1 MPILT
6 NPGDFES
13 VHQRALRLAEQA
25 AHFGIWE
32 LDLATNIITLSAGAA
47 AMSGLPPEFCRV
59 NVSVVEAIIHPDD
72 RAVVLAEQVQSIQQR
87 KIYQTEFRVLE
98 PNGVVRWRRSQGRV
112 EFDEETPV
120 RVAGAIIDITEEKAM
135 LEKLRE
141 SAERIRLAEQAA
153 QFGIWEAD
161 TATDTMTISEGM
173 KALLR
178 LPTNAPLKMTLG
190 HWNSFI
196 HPEHVAAV
204 NEALAKSIASQ
215 TDFEAEFRVVLPDG
229 SQRWHRAQARTDF
242 VNGQPIRCTGAT
254 IDITGQKEA
263 LLALEQ
269 ARAKAESAAQA
280 KSEFLANMSHEIRT
294 PMNGVIG
301 MTGLLLETDLT
312 AEQRDYAE
320 TVRRSGESLLTVI
333 NDILDF
339 SKIEA
344 GKMELEFLS
353 FDFPTILEDV
363 VDMLAPQADS
373 KGLELFVDYP
383 RNLPRQFR
391 GDADRLRQVI
401 TNLVGNAVKFTHRGH
416 VLVAAEILHQKIEA
430 ATIKIS
436 VIDTGIGIAPDK
448 VATLFEKFTQADTS
462 TTRQYGGTG
471 LGLAISKQLVELMH
485 GSVQVESR
493 PGQGSTFS
501 FCVPL
506 PLEAA
511 PASTTRPVAHLRGL
525 RVLIV
530 DDNEVNRRLV
540 NQQISDWGLR
550 SQVFE
555 NAEEALRALRSA
567 HEKNDP
573 FQIVIADY
581 QMPFMDGGMLAAAIK
596 KDPNLKTTVFIM
608 LSSMGQSKEIKDL
621 VGQSVDAYLVK
632 PVRHSKLLDTLASA
646 WSTAR
651 NDSSVADS
659 VWNLRESVAG
669 RFAGHGA
676 RALVAEDNAVNQKV
690 AIRILEKLG
699 IRADVAGN
707 GHEAVELFRTI
718 PYDIVFMDCQMP
730 VMNGYEAARI
740 IRQLELRGY
749 RVPIVALTAEAV
761 QDCREKCS
769 QAGMDDFLPKPV
781 KLEDLI
787 GALEK
792 HLKAKRWTT
801 PEIMPTAARYFP
813 VAGADS

>member
-6 NPGDFES
+6 DPNDFES
-13 VHQRALRLAEQA
+13 VSQRTLRLAEQA

-47 AMSGLPPEFCRV
+47 SMSGLAPEFCQV
-59 NVSVVEAIIHPDD
+59 DVSVVEAIIHPED
-72 RAVVLAEQVQSIQQR
+72 RAAVAVKQVQAFEHRQT
-87 KIYQTEFRVLE
+87 YQAEFRVTQ
-98 PNGVVRWRRSQGRV
+98 PDGIVRWRRSQGRV
-112 EFDEETPV
+112 EFDDDKPV

-135 LEKLRE
+135 LERLRE

-178 LPTNAPLKMTLG
+178 LPANAPLKMSLG
-190 HWNSFI
+190 DWNNLI

-204 NEALAKSIASQ
+204 NEALARSFANQ
-215 TDFEAEFRVVLPDG
+215 TDFEAEFRVILPDG

-242 VNGQPIRCTGAT
+242 VDGRPVRCTGAT
-254 IDITGQKEA
+254 IDITGQKEV
-263 LLALEQ
+263 LLALEE

-301 MTGLLLETDLT
+301 MTGLLLETDLSS
-312 AEQRDYAE
+312 EQRDYAE

-344 GKMELEFLS
+344 GKLELESLS
-353 FDFPTILEDV
+353 FDFATILEDV
-363 VDMLAPQADS
+363 VEMLAPQADS
-373 KGLELFVDYP
+373 RGLELFVNYP
-383 RNLPRQFR
+383 PNIPRHFR

-401 TNLVGNAVKFTHRGH
+401 TNLVGNAVKFTHKGH
-416 VLVAAEILHQKIEA
+416 VLVAAEILHKDIET
-430 ATIKIS
+430 ATIKVS
-436 VIDTGIGIAPDK
+436 VIDTGIGITPDK
-448 VATLFEKFTQADTS
+448 AAMLFEKFTQADAS

-471 LGLAISKQLVELMH
+471 LGLAISKQLIELMH
-485 GSVQVESR
+485 GSVQVESI

-501 FCVPL
+501 FCVSL
-506 PLEAA
+506 PLEAG
-511 PASTTRPVAHLRGL
+511 PSSTARPIAHLRGL

-540 NQQISDWGLR
+540 YEQVSDWGMR
-550 SQVFE
+550 SQVYE
-555 NAEEALRALRSA
+555 NADEALRALRLA

-573 FQIVIADY
+573 FQIVISDY
-581 QMPFMDGGMLAAAIK
+581 QMPFTDGGMLASAIRA
-596 KDPNLKTTVFIM
+596 DPELKTTVFIM
-608 LSSMGQSKEIKDL
+608 LSSMGHSKEIKDL
-621 VGQSVDAYLVK
+621 VGQSIDAYLVK
-632 PVRHSKLLDTLASA
+632 PVRHSKLLDTLATT

-651 NDSSVADS
+651 NDPSVADS
-659 VWNLRESVAG
+659 VWSLRKSVAG

-699 IRADVAGN
+699 VRADVAGN
-707 GHEAVELFRTI
+707 GHEAVEMFRTI

-730 VMNGYEAARI
+730 EMNGYEASTR
-740 IRQLELRGY
+740 IRQLEQSGS
-749 RVPIVALTAEAV
+749 RVPIVALTAEAI
-761 QDCREKCS
+761 QDCRDKCLR
-769 QAGMDDFLPKPV
+769 AGMDDYLPKPV

-787 GALEK
+787 VALEK
-792 HLKAKRWTT
+792 HLQTRRLAVT
-801 PEIMPTAARYFP
+801 PQY
-813 VAGADS
+813 AD

>member
-6 NPGDFES
+6 DPKDFES
-13 VHQRALRLAEQA
+13 VHQRTLRLAEQA

-32 LDLATNIITLSAGAA
+32 LDIATNIITLSAGAA
-47 AMSGLPPEFCRV
+47 SMSGLPPEFCRID
-59 NVSVVEAIIHPDD
+59 VSVVEALIHPDD
-72 RAVVLAEQVQSIQQR
+72 RAGVLVKQTQGTQHRET
-87 KIYQTEFRVLE
+87 YQTEFRVIQ
-98 PNGVVRWRRSQGRV
+98 PDGVVRWRRSQGRV
-112 EFDEETPV
+112 EFEDETPV
-120 RVAGAIIDITEEKAM
+120 RVAGAIIDITKEKAM

-141 SAERIRLAEQAA
+141 SADRIKLAEQAA

-178 LPTNAPLKMTLG
+178 LPADAPLKMSLSD
-190 HWNSFI
+190 WNNLI
-196 HPEHVAAV
+196 HPDHVVAV

-215 TDFEAEFRVVLPDG
+215 TDFEAEFRVILPDG

-242 VNGQPIRCTGAT
+242 ANGRPVRCTGAT
-254 IDITGQKEA
+254 IDITGQKEV

-301 MTGLLLETDLT
+301 MTGLLLETDLSP
-312 AEQRDYAE
+312 EQRDYAE

-344 GKMELEFLS
+344 GKMELESLS
-353 FDFPTILEDV
+353 FDLATILEDV
-363 VDMLAPQADS
+363 VEMLAPQADL
-373 KGLELFVDYP
+373 KGLELFVNYP
-383 RNLPRQFR
+383 PNIPRQFR

-416 VLVAAEILHQKIEA
+416 VLVAAEILHQEIET
-430 ATIKIS
+430 ATIKVS
-436 VIDTGIGIAPDK
+436 VIDTGIGITPDK
-448 VATLFEKFTQADTS
+448 AAILFEKFTQADAS

-471 LGLAISKQLVELMH
+471 LGLAISKQLIELMH
-485 GSVQVESR
+485 GSVQVESK
-493 PGQGSTFS
+493 PGQGSTFW
-501 FCVPL
+501 FCVSL
-506 PLEAA
+506 PMEAA
-511 PASTTRPVAHLRGL
+511 PTSTARPIAHLRGL

-540 NQQISDWGLR
+540 YEQVSDWGMR
-550 SQVFE
+550 SQVYE
-555 NAEEALRALRSA
+555 NAEEALRALRLA

-573 FQIVIADY
+573 FHIVISDY
-581 QMPFMDGGMLAAAIK
+581 QMPFTNGAMLAAAIK
-596 KDPNLKTTVFIM
+596 GDPHLKTTVFIM
-608 LSSMGQSKEIKDL
+608 LSSIGHSKEIKDL

-632 PVRHSKLLDTLASA
+632 PVRHSKLLDTLATT

-651 NDSSVADS
+651 NDTSLADS
-659 VWNLRESVAG
+659 VWSLRESVAG
-669 RFAGHGA
+669 RFAGRGA

-699 IRADVAGN
+699 VRADVVAN
-707 GHEAVELFRTI
+707 GHEAVDMFRTI
-718 PYDIVFMDCQMP
+718 QYDIVFMDCQMP
-730 VMNGYEAARI
+730 EMNGYEACSR
-740 IRQLELRGY
+740 IRQLEQSGY
-749 RVPIVALTAEAV
+749 RVPIVALTAEAI
-761 QDCREKCS
+761 QDCREKCF

-787 GALEK
+787 AVLEK
-792 HLKAKRWTT
+792 HLQTGRWTKT
-801 PEIMPTAARYFP
+801 GKMPTDLGTVEIQTPR
-813 VAGADS
+813 

>member
-6 NPGDFES
+6 DPNDFES
-13 VHQRALRLAEQA
+13 VSQRTLRLAEQA

-47 AMSGLPPEFCRV
+47 SMSGLAPEFCQV
-59 NVSVVEAIIHPDD
+59 DVSVVEAIIHPED
-72 RAVVLAEQVQSIQQR
+72 RAAVAVKQVQAFEHRQT
-87 KIYQTEFRVLE
+87 YQAEFRVTQ
-98 PNGVVRWRRSQGRV
+98 PDGIVRWRRSQGRV
-112 EFDEETPV
+112 EFDDDKPV

-135 LEKLRE
+135 LERLRE

-178 LPTNAPLKMTLG
+178 LPANAPLKMSLG
-190 HWNSFI
+190 DWNNLI

-204 NEALAKSIASQ
+204 NEALARSFANQ
-215 TDFEAEFRVVLPDG
+215 TDFEAEFRVILPDG

-242 VNGQPIRCTGAT
+242 VDGRPVRCTGAT
-254 IDITGQKEA
+254 IDITGQKEV
-263 LLALEQ
+263 LLALEE

-301 MTGLLLETDLT
+301 MTGLLLETDLSS
-312 AEQRDYAE
+312 EQRDYAE

-344 GKMELEFLS
+344 GKLELESLS
-353 FDFPTILEDV
+353 FDFATILEDV
-363 VDMLAPQADS
+363 VEMLAPQADS
-373 KGLELFVDYP
+373 RGLELFVNYP
-383 RNLPRQFR
+383 PNIPRHFR

-401 TNLVGNAVKFTHRGH
+401 TNLVGNAVKFTHKGH
-416 VLVAAEILHQKIEA
+416 VLVAAEILHKDIET
-430 ATIKIS
+430 ATIKVS
-436 VIDTGIGIAPDK
+436 VIDTGIGITPDK
-448 VATLFEKFTQADTS
+448 AAMLFEKFTQADAS

-471 LGLAISKQLVELMH
+471 LGLAISKQLIELMH
-485 GSVQVESR
+485 GSVQVESI

-501 FCVPL
+501 FCVSL
-506 PLEAA
+506 PLEAG
-511 PASTTRPVAHLRGL
+511 PSSTARPIAHLRGL

-540 NQQISDWGLR
+540 YEQVSDWGMR
-550 SQVFE
+550 SQVYE
-555 NAEEALRALRSA
+555 NADEALRALRLA

-573 FQIVIADY
+573 FQIVISDY
-581 QMPFMDGGMLAAAIK
+581 QMPFTDGGMLASAIRA
-596 KDPNLKTTVFIM
+596 DPELKTTVFIM
-608 LSSMGQSKEIKDL
+608 LSSMGHSKEIKGL
-621 VGQSVDAYLVK
+621 VGQSIDAYLVK
-632 PVRHSKLLDTLASA
+632 PVRHSKLLDTLATT

-651 NDSSVADS
+651 NDPSVADS
-659 VWNLRESVAG
+659 VWSLRKSVAG

-699 IRADVAGN
+699 VRADVAGN
-707 GHEAVELFRTI
+707 GHEAVEMFRTI

-730 VMNGYEAARI
+730 EMNGYEASTR
-740 IRQLELRGY
+740 IRQLEQSGS
-749 RVPIVALTAEAV
+749 RVPIVALTAEAI
-761 QDCREKCS
+761 QDCRDKCLR
-769 QAGMDDFLPKPV
+769 AGMDDYLPKPV

-787 GALEK
+787 VALEK
-792 HLKAKRWTT
+792 HLQTRRLAVT
-801 PEIMPTAARYFP
+801 PQY
-813 VAGADS
+813 AD

>member
-6 NPGDFES
+6 DPNDFES
-13 VHQRALRLAEQA
+13 VSQRTLRLAEQA

-47 AMSGLPPEFCRV
+47 SMSGLAPEFCQV
-59 NVSVVEAIIHPDD
+59 DVSVVEAIIHPED
-72 RAVVLAEQVQSIQQR
+72 RAAVAVKQVQAFEHRQT
-87 KIYQTEFRVLE
+87 YQAEFRVTQ
-98 PNGVVRWRRSQGRV
+98 PDGIVRWRRSQGRV
-112 EFDEETPV
+112 EFDDDKPV

-135 LEKLRE
+135 LERLRE

-178 LPTNAPLKMTLG
+178 LPANAPLKMSLG
-190 HWNSFI
+190 DWNNLI

-204 NEALAKSIASQ
+204 NEALARSFANQ
-215 TDFEAEFRVVLPDG
+215 TDFEAEFRVILPDG

-242 VNGQPIRCTGAT
+242 VDGRPVRCTGAT
-254 IDITGQKEA
+254 IDITGQKEV
-263 LLALEQ
+263 LLALEE

-301 MTGLLLETDLT
+301 MTGLLLETDLSS
-312 AEQRDYAE
+312 EQRDYAE

-344 GKMELEFLS
+344 GKLELESLS
-353 FDFPTILEDV
+353 FDFATILEDV
-363 VDMLAPQADS
+363 VEMLAPQADS
-373 KGLELFVDYP
+373 RGLELFVNYP
-383 RNLPRQFR
+383 PNIPRHFR

-401 TNLVGNAVKFTHRGH
+401 TNLVGNAVKFTHKGH
-416 VLVAAEILHQKIEA
+416 VLVAAKILHKDIET
-430 ATIKIS
+430 ATIKVS
-436 VIDTGIGIAPDK
+436 VIDTGIGITPDK
-448 VATLFEKFTQADTS
+448 AAMLFEKFTQADAS

-471 LGLAISKQLVELMH
+471 LGLAISKQLIELMH
-485 GSVQVESR
+485 GSVQVESI

-501 FCVPL
+501 FCVSL
-506 PLEAA
+506 PLEAG
-511 PASTTRPVAHLRGL
+511 PSSTARPIAHLRGL

-540 NQQISDWGLR
+540 YEQVSDWGMR
-550 SQVFE
+550 SQVYE
-555 NAEEALRALRSA
+555 NADEALRALRLA

-573 FQIVIADY
+573 FQIVISDY
-581 QMPFMDGGMLAAAIK
+581 QMPFTDGGMLASAIRA
-596 KDPNLKTTVFIM
+596 DPELKTTVFIM
-608 LSSMGQSKEIKDL
+608 LSSMGHSKEIKDL
-621 VGQSVDAYLVK
+621 VGQSIDAYLVK
-632 PVRHSKLLDTLASA
+632 PVRHSKLLDTLATT

-651 NDSSVADS
+651 NDPSVADS
-659 VWNLRESVAG
+659 VWSLRKSVAG

-699 IRADVAGN
+699 VRADVAGN
-707 GHEAVELFRTI
+707 GHEAVEMFRTI

-730 VMNGYEAARI
+730 EMNGYEASTR
-740 IRQLELRGY
+740 IRQLEQSGS
-749 RVPIVALTAEAV
+749 RVPIVALTAEAI
-761 QDCREKCS
+761 QDCRDKCLR
-769 QAGMDDFLPKPV
+769 AGMDDYLPKPV

-787 GALEK
+787 VALEK
-792 HLKAKRWTT
+792 HLQTRRLAVT
-801 PEIMPTAARYFP
+801 PQY
-813 VAGADS
+813 AD